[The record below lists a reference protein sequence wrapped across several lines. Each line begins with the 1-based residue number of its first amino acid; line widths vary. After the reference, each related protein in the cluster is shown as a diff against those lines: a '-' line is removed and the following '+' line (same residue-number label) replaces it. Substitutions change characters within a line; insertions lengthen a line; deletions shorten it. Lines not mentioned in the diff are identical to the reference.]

1 MGVDTGNAAWPIF
14 GPWHHREG
22 QDRLESKLEVLMRD
36 VAELNGDGISAEL
49 REAVHR
55 LNDALGSPIV
65 FQGVDWGLQRRE
77 GTPGA
82 LDEGLELARE
92 LGAAMKYPTITE
104 TVSPNQVLRD
114 RLGLAVIHRPARSY
128 PGVSSNYTAPIDL
141 HVVRVATGGTY
152 EDAGHR
158 IGYHSAVSIRIMER
172 TPVEHA
178 AHFAFRLAERQSRRL
193 VSSSKYTIQRA
204 ADGLFEEIV
213 TEVGREYRNVRHSR
227 ELFDALLAKIII
239 NPANYDVVVTP
250 NEYGDFLSDAVY
262 GLIGSVGLG
271 ASASYAFT
279 PSHQPNI
286 GVFDPAGGTAPD
298 IAGQGIANPSGAI
311 EAYAYLLEYC
321 GESTMGR
328 GIVDAVHDAIG
339 AGERTR
345 DLGGTLD
352 TLGFTDAIIRR
363 VTT

>member
-1 MGVDTGNAAWPIF
+1 
-14 GPWHHREG
+14 
-22 QDRLESKLEVLMRD
+22 MRD
-36 VAELNGDGISAEL
+36 VAELNGDGIADEL
-49 REAVHR
+49 REAVHT
-55 LNDALGSPIV
+55 LNEALGSPV
-65 FQGVDWGLQRRE
+65 RFQPVDWSLERRE
-77 GTPGA
+77 ASGAA
-82 LDEGLELARE
+82 LDEGIELARD
-92 LGAAMKYPTITE
+92 LGAAMKYPTVTE

-128 PGVSSNYTAPIDL
+128 PGVSRNYSAAINL

-204 ADGLFEEIV
+204 ADGLFEEV
-213 TEVGREYRNVRHSR
+213 VAGVAKEYRNVSHGR
-227 ELFDALLAKIII
+227 ELFDALLAKVII
-239 NPANYDVVVTP
+239 NPANYNVIVTP

-262 GLIGSVGLG
+262 GLIGSIGLG

-286 GVFDPAGGTAPD
+286 GIFDPAGGTAPD
-298 IAGQGIANPSGAI
+298 IAGKGIANPSGAI

-321 GESTMGR
+321 GEPEMSRRIIDG
-328 GIVDAVHDAIG
+328 VHNAIAEG
-339 AGERTR
+339 DKTG
-345 DLGGTLD
+345 DLGGPLD
-352 TLGFTDAIIRR
+352 TAGFTDAIIRR
-363 VTT
+363 ATADE